1 MDWLLALWMVCL
13 TSPVIVWIYRR
24 VRIRA
29 GRRSVTVTQSS
40 DFVPPMPRR
49 GQSVERLVADL
60 TRLERDFRRLDA
72 SDAPNKMMRL
82 RALSLAYDDVLCEC
96 CTALGLP
103 APQSRP
109 LDSVDRMQTE
119 CDLVRH
125 GLTW

>member
-13 TSPVIVWIYRR
+13 ASPLLVWTYRR

-29 GRRSVTVTQSS
+29 KRRPKAVEPSRG
-40 DFVPPMPRR
+40 FVPTMPRR
-49 GQSVERLVADL
+49 GQSVEKLLADL
-60 TRLERDFRRLDA
+60 TRLERDFARLDA

-96 CTALGLP
+96 CAALGLP

-109 LDSVDRMQTE
+109 LDSVDRLQTE
-119 CDLVRH
+119 CDLVQH